1 MISAKTAPLGGSSED
16 LQWRM
21 PISPLD
27 YPDRNPVLSEEER
40 RGIEHLLSLSS
51 WQWRAFEQHLALLE
65 RITKPLLDVIMLFQQ
80 RRPKSLVSRK
90 HFIDHLLGQ
99 VLQTNTLYWGWS
111 SSMWETVI
119 QTIPTRP
126 KEVAQRREPGH
137 TSSASPDLILTQL
150 AAYLLTGRLHLAREK
165 PLRVLAFGEIVFGPS
180 LVQAAID
187 RVKGPWL
194 ATGYSDRGRNQED
207 LIHVLILALLVNH
220 HPSLEALTAS
230 VLKQAC
236 ALNLRKDLAHRFGQ
250 LHRVLMDLAI
260 ISDDGLQQT
269 ETRPATMLFE
279 DEFVRDIHPRWVAW
293 LRAFWQQTPLSQHH
307 RTEIA
312 GHVLLACRWLA
323 QHYPQVDSTQPM
335 DQGNR
340 FSLCRLRL
348 Q

>member
-1 MISAKTAPLGGSSED
+1 MISAKTAPLPGEPEY

-21 PISPLD
+21 PTSPLD

-51 WQWRAFEQHLALLE
+51 WQWRAFEQQLALLE
-65 RITKPLLDVIMLFQQ
+65 RITKPLIDVIKLFQQ

-90 HFIDHLLGQ
+90 HFIDHLLGH
-99 VLQTNTLYWGWS
+99 VLQTNILYWGWS

-137 TSSASPDLILTQL
+137 TSSASPNLILTQL
-150 AAYLLTGRLHLAREK
+150 AAYLLTGLLHLTREK
-165 PLRVLAFGEIVFGPS
+165 PLRVLAFGEIVFGSS
-180 LVQAAID
+180 LVQAAIE

-194 ATGYSDRGRNQED
+194 ATGYSQRGRNQED
-207 LIHVLILALLVNH
+207 LIHVMILALLVNH

-236 ALNLRKDLAHRFGQ
+236 ALNLRKDIEHRFGQ
-250 LHRVLMDLAI
+250 LHRVLIDLAI
-260 ISDDGLQQT
+260 ISDDGLKKT
-269 ETRPATMLFE
+269 ETRPATMLFQ

-293 LRAFWQQTPLSQHH
+293 VRAFWQQTPLSQRH
-307 RTEIA
+307 RTEIT
-312 GHVLLACRWLA
+312 GHVLMACRWLA
-323 QHYPQVDSTQPM
+323 QHYPQVTEPSQWT
-335 DQGNR
+335 R
-340 FSLCRLRL
+340 EIALA
-348 Q
+348 